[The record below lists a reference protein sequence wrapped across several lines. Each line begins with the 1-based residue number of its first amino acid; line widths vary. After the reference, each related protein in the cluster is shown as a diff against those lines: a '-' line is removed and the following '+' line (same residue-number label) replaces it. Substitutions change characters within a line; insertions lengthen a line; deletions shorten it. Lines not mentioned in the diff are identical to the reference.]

1 MHRPLRHA
9 RPLLRLRPGP
19 PHRQT
24 SKCSTPPSSPTHTT
38 TPTTTTSTTST
49 SHQLPLSVAVPVG
62 LMAGTISAL
71 TAVAHNAVVIPA
83 LLRATTMNAQRATG
97 TAVACVTAATLVG
110 GLTSLSEGRGDV
122 VLAATLAVCSVA
134 ATGVGARLNQRLSNR
149 TLCLV
154 LGSGLLAGGP
164 LTAISSSP
172 VAATQS
178 SDATLAGTT
187 QSCPLPTTASSAAT
201 SAATSPP
208 PATTLFP
215 ANLND
220 LRLLA
225 ASLAT
230 SLAAAPSNGTT
241 PYAEALPV
249 GLACGFLAGFTGLGG
264 GMLMTS
270 WLMLR
275 TPLDQTNAVATCLIA
290 TPAMNAAATFAHV
303 KLGNVMVRPALV
315 IGLASCTATWAA
327 VRYLVPV
334 VPDVQLRQLFLV
346 LVSAT
351 GLDLLRRTLRAAG

>member
-1 MHRPLRHA
+1 MLRPLRHA

-19 PHRQT
+19 AHRQT
-24 SKCSTPPSSPTHTT
+24 SKRSTPFSSS
-38 TPTTTTSTTST
+38 TTTTATTTTTST

-154 LGSGLLAGGP
+154 LGSGLFAGGP
-164 LTAISSSP
+164 LTALSSSP
-172 VAATQS
+172 VAAPQS
-178 SDATLAGTT
+178 SAATTT
-187 QSCPLPTTASSAAT
+187 QSCPPTTTTSSTAT
-201 SAATSPP
+201 SSTSHPL
-208 PATTLFP
+208 ATTPFP
-215 ANLND
+215 ETLND

-230 SLAAAPSNGTT
+230 SLLAVAPSNGAT

-290 TPAMNAAATFAHV
+290 TSAMNAAATFAHV
-303 KLGNVMVRPALV
+303 KLGNVIVRPALV

-346 LVSAT
+346 LVSVT